1 MRPRLIAV
9 VPAAGV
15 GSRMKADRPKQYL
28 ALTEGGEPML
38 ALTVRALT
46 THRAVDCVYV
56 AVSPE
61 DGYVDVLDLAPAVVL
76 RTGGATRAQ
85 TVLNTLNA
93 VAEAWPEDAR
103 VMVHD
108 AARPMLS
115 HEDLDR
121 LIETVD
127 RVTAEGSAAGAVL
140 AMPVADTVKRADAHG
155 LIAEDVSR
163 EGLWRIAT
171 PQLFALR
178 PLARAIAARPDVTD
192 ESSAMRAAGERVA
205 LVSCAP
211 TAFKI
216 TEPADR
222 SLARQLLQRKD
233 RTMDLRVGLGYDSH
247 RLVPGRPL
255 IMGGI
260 RIEHT
265 LGLDGHSDADVLLH
279 AVTDALLGA
288 ANMGNIGLLFP
299 DTAAEFKD
307 ADSAVLLR
315 KAFDRVAAVGWRIN
329 NLDCVIVAE
338 RPKLNPHLPAM
349 TARIAEI
356 LAIDVDRV
364 SVKPKTNEKLGFEG
378 EQKGIS
384 ARVVALISRERD
396 AQGDVR

>member
-1 MRPRLIAV
+1 MTERAPLIAV

-28 ALTEGGEPML
+28 PLTEGGEPML
-38 ALTVRALT
+38 VLTVRALFS
-46 THRAVDCVYV
+46 HPLVDRVYG

-61 DGYVDVLDLAPAVVL
+61 DPYADALDLGDAVVL
-76 RTGGATRAQ
+76 RTGGATRAD
-85 TVLNTLNA
+85 TVLNTLRA
-93 VAEAWPEDAR
+93 VENDWPETTLA
-103 VMVHD
+103 MVHD
-108 AARPMLS
+108 AARPLLS
-115 HEDLDR
+115 HEDLDS
-121 LIETVD
+121 LVATVD
-127 RVTAEGSAAGAVL
+127 RVLREGTAEGAVL
-140 AMPVADTVKRADAHG
+140 AMPVADTVKRADEHG

-163 EGLWRIAT
+163 DRLWRIAT

-178 PLARAIAARPDVTD
+178 QLARAIADTPDVTD
-192 ESSAMRAAGERVA
+192 ESSAIRAQGGRVA
-205 LVSCAP
+205 LVPCAP
-211 TAFKI
+211 LTFKI

-222 SLARQLLQRKD
+222 ALARQLLQRKD
-233 RTMDLRVGLGYDSH
+233 TTMDLRVGLGYDSH
-247 RLVPGRPL
+247 RLVEGRPL

-279 AVTDALLGA
+279 AITDALLGA

-315 KAFDRVAAVGWRIN
+315 EAWSRIAAKGWQIN

-356 LAIDVDRV
+356 LGIDVDRV

-384 ARVVALISRERD
+384 ARVVALLTRD
-396 AQGDVR
+396 